1 MCMAQESEEIS
12 VTFGWKTREVH
23 IWGKNSKGAILDSVS
38 SQERLGSV
46 NRKGDTLIR
55 SFLFLELPIPYI
67 IHS

>member
-23 IWGKNSKGAILDSVS
+23 IWGKNNEGAILDSVS
-38 SQERLGSV
+38 NLERFGSV
-46 NRKGDTLIR
+46 NRNGDILIR

-67 IHS
+67 THS